1 MRILTVFLLY
11 IACLILVLLIA
22 NETLPLGK
30 SLAITMTWFNEAKLG
45 VIHWPSVV
53 YIFGTF
59 VFLHIFRKR
68 SVAKENLKKA
78 KKSLKEDQAKLAEL
92 SQAIDTDNKSIETY
106 QKLLEDRSPDH
117 LYGRLVTLL
126 TRGCSEK
133 DIRFKL
139 GIEFGNVIKS
149 SHELIRQKGLMAG
162 LMPLLGMIGT
172 ITGLMFIFAAD
183 QTLGGNVE
191 DNFNHKFAGMGTAL
205 LTTLYATLL
214 TAMWF
219 KPRQA
224 ALVDDL
230 SSFQKDVE
238 LLGHQC
244 ELIRNQLD
252 LNLLHHCVMTEYTS
266 ANQATV
272 VEEPQSTTEDQSTLE
287 EA

>member
-1 MRILTVFLLY
+1 
-11 IACLILVLLIA
+11 
-22 NETLPLGK
+22 
-30 SLAITMTWFNEAKLG
+30 
-45 VIHWPSVV
+45 
-53 YIFGTF
+53 
-59 VFLHIFRKR
+59 
-68 SVAKENLKKA
+68 
-78 KKSLKEDQAKLAEL
+78 
-92 SQAIDTDNKSIETY
+92 
-106 QKLLEDRSPDH
+106 
-117 LYGRLVTLL
+117 
-126 TRGCSEK
+126 
-133 DIRFKL
+133 
-139 GIEFGNVIKS
+139 
-149 SHELIRQKGLMAG
+149 
-162 LMPLLGMIGT
+162 
-172 ITGLMFIFAAD
+172 MFIFAAD

-266 ANQATV
+266 TNQATV